1 MLSTGRSISHMSR
14 MVGAAT
20 ARLRLAVALVVGG
33 AFALL
38 MPALL
43 ATTMD
48 APSVALMAAVAV
60 ALAAVVGLSSLI
72 ATSVPRAMAPP
83 PHAADEAP
91 SFLAARVT
99 DPLHHP
105 LRPRAPGLV

>member
-1 MLSTGRSISHMSR
+1 MSR
-14 MVGAAT
+14 MLGAST
-20 ARLRLAVALVVGG
+20 ARVRLALALVVGG
-33 AFALL
+33 AVAML
-38 MPALL
+38 MPSLL

-60 ALAAVVGLSSLI
+60 ALAAMVGLNRLI
-72 ATSVPRAMAPP
+72 GTSVPRSLAPP
-83 PHAADEAP
+83 PRTADRAP

>member
-20 ARLRLAVALVVGG
+20 ARLRLAIALVVGG

-38 MPALL
+38 MPSLL

-48 APSVALMAAVAV
+48 APAVVLAALAL
-60 ALAAVVGLSSLI
+60 ALAAVVGLSSHI
-72 ATSVPRAMAPP
+72 ATPVPRSTAPP
-83 PHAADEAP
+83 PHAADEVTP
-91 SFLAARVT
+91 FLAGRVT

>member
-1 MLSTGRSISHMSR
+1 MSQ
-14 MVGAAT
+14 MFGAST
-20 ARLRLAVALVVGG
+20 ARVRLALALVVSG
-33 AFALL
+33 AVALL
-38 MPALL
+38 MPSLL
-43 ATTMD
+43 ATPMD

-60 ALAAVVGLSSLI
+60 ALAAVVGLNRLI
-72 ATSVPRAMAPP
+72 ATSVPRSLAAPP
-83 PHAADEAP
+83 RTADQAP

>member
-1 MLSTGRSISHMSR
+1 MSR

-20 ARLRLAVALVVGG
+20 ARVRLALALVVGG
-33 AFALL
+33 VIALL
-38 MPALL
+38 MPSLL
-43 ATTMD
+43 ATTMET
-48 APSVALMAAVAV
+48 PSVVLMVAV
-60 ALAAVVGLSSLI
+60 TIALAAAAGLNSLI
-72 ATSVPRAMAPP
+72 ATSMPIALAPQPRT
-83 PHAADEAP
+83 ADEAP

>member
-1 MLSTGRSISHMSR
+1 MSR

-20 ARLRLAVALVVGG
+20 ARLRLALALVVGG
-33 AFALL
+33 VVALL
-38 MPALL
+38 MPSLL

-48 APSVALMAAVAV
+48 APSAALMVAV
-60 ALAAVVGLSSLI
+60 TIALAAVAGLNSLI
-72 ATSVPRAMAPP
+72 ATSMPRALAPQP
-83 PHAADEAP
+83 RTADETP